1 MGHNLLIGGRFRDLA
16 YLIQKLYEQVKSL
29 LIVDEDGH
37 LWEGEFGQKW
47 LVQELFEHGTE
58 GIRADIDFN

>member
-37 LWEGEFGQKW
+37 L
-47 LVQELFEHGTE
+47 
-58 GIRADIDFN
+58 